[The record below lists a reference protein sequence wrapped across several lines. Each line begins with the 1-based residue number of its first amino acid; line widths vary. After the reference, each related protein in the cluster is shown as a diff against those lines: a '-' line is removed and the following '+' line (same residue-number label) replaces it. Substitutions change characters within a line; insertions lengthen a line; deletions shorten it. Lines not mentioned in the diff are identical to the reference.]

1 MIKFGTGGWRAI
13 IAEEYTKENVRK
25 VCQAIAD
32 YCSENADTSKEKAIV
47 IGYDRRFLS
56 KESAEWA
63 ASVFGGNDFKVYIL
77 DEHGPT
83 PMTMFT
89 IGDMNLE
96 FGIAITASHNHAEYN
111 GIKFFVDGGR
121 DAPVEI
127 TNDIEKRIA
136 KTKNKHVSTSGFKHG
151 LATGIIEYI
160 NPLFDYINRIKSLLD
175 INTISKEN
183 LRVLV
188 DPMYGSGKTALPA
201 MLFNIGVRADSIHD
215 NHDVLF
221 GGQHPSPSS
230 SNLVRLKELVV
241 KDGYDLGI
249 ATDGDADRLGIVTET
264 GQYLHPNDILVLLYY
279 YFLKYKNIQT
289 PVVRNIATTHLLDRI
304 ARAFNQEAIEVPVG
318 FKNITEGMQASGAH
332 LGGESSGGLA
342 TVGHIRGKDGVYAA
356 AIICEVIANTGKSL
370 SALLNEIYEQFGEL
384 YMYETNFNMTEEAK
398 SEIYNRLFVE
408 KEVPEFNK
416 EIAKISYDD
425 GMKIYFTDDSWIL
438 TRFSGT
444 EPVIRIYAEQETRKA
459 TIDVCKEMQEFLG
472 IPNGDLSDS

>member
-13 IAEEYTKENVRK
+13 IAEEYTKNNVRK
-25 VCQAIAD
+25 VCQAIAE
-32 YCSENADTSKEKAIV
+32 YCIDNADPGKEKAIV
-47 IGYDRRFLS
+47 VGYDRRFLS

-63 ASVFGGNDFKVYIL
+63 ASVFGGNGFKVYIL

-89 IGDMNLE
+89 IKNMGLE
-96 FGIAITASHNHAEYN
+96 FGIAITASHNSAEYN

-121 DAPVEI
+121 DAPVDV
-127 TNDIEKRIA
+127 TNDIEERIS
-136 KTKNKHVSTSGFKHG
+136 KTKKKHVSTSGFIRG
-151 LATGIIEYI
+151 VETGIIEYI
-160 NPLFDYINRIKSLLD
+160 SPLFDYIDKIKSLLD
-175 INTISKEN
+175 LESIRKQN

-201 MLFNIGVRADSIHD
+201 TLFNINVRADSIND

-230 SNLVRLKELVV
+230 SNLARLKELVV

-249 ATDGDADRLGIVTET
+249 ATDGDADRLGVVTET

-279 YFLKYKNIQT
+279 YLLKYKNINT

-304 ARAFNQEAIEVPVG
+304 ARKFEQEAIEVPVG
-318 FKNITEGMQASGAH
+318 FKNITNGMDESGAH

-342 TVGHIRGKDGVYAA
+342 TIGHIKGKDGVYAA
-356 AIICEVIANTGKSL
+356 AIICEVIATTGISL
-370 SALLNEIYEQFGEL
+370 SKLLDEIHDEFGTL
-384 YMYETNFNMTEEAK
+384 HMYETNFRITEEEKAK
-398 SEIYNRLFVE
+398 IHLRLFVD
-408 KEVPEFNK
+408 KEVPELGAK
-416 EIAKISYDD
+416 IAKISYLD
-425 GMKIYFTDDSWIL
+425 GMKIYFEDDSWIL

-444 EPVIRIYAEQETRKA
+444 EPVIRIFAEKETKEA
-459 TIDVCKEMQEFLG
+459 AIAVCKEMQEYLG
-472 IPNGDLSDS
+472 ISNGDLSPS